1 MKVKT
6 FVETVVSTAQQ
17 TYANNPEKNEEWDCF
32 YTLTLSNTDA
42 LDVLFAGDD
51 KTYSGFLIDEGPTER
66 RYETY
71 DEDGEMTSWASDLYS
86 SHKQNGYKKGIAN
99 VVHVGV
105 NVEELKKLSD
115 SKEVATTCPR
125 ACKSD
130 GNTNNLH
137 IG

>member
-1 MKVKT
+1 MKVQT

-71 DEDGEMTSWASDLYS
+71 DEDGEMTSWASVLERVS
-86 SHKQNGYKKGIAN
+86 
-99 VVHVGV
+99 V
-105 NVEELKKLSD
+105 
-115 SKEVATTCPR
+115 
-125 ACKSD
+125 
-130 GNTNNLH
+130 
-137 IG
+137 